1 MNIAIIQK
9 IGKHEKRAQC
19 YACIVHDVAFCADV
33 VSYLLCKLWR
43 TGGKQHTMG
52 VFERHRY
59 PADWEEMALDC
70 KMRAGWR
77 CEHCGAWHGEQR
89 IGRIHGTLYTVFLAA
104 CHVNHDPE
112 NPDAVLASLC
122 QSCHLRHDGVQH
134 GRTRKRKHRQAER
147 SRQRSAGQLDLF
159 HESQ

>member
-1 MNIAIIQK
+1 
-9 IGKHEKRAQC
+9 
-19 YACIVHDVAFCADV
+19 
-33 VSYLLCKLWR
+33 
-43 TGGKQHTMG
+43 
-52 VFERHRY
+52 
-59 PADWEEMALDC
+59 
-70 KMRAGWR
+70 MRANWR

-89 IGRIHGTLYTVFLAA
+89 IGRIHGTLYTVVLAA

-134 GRTRKRKHRQAER
+134 GRTRRRNQRQAER

-159 HESQ
+159 GESQ